1 MNIGSRTGLWVGL
14 AVVALLGGS
23 VEALALPTA
32 ISVLMRGSV
41 ETRVHPYVAHQSKY
55 VSAEWGSDLHRHIGS
70 FPQHF
75 HGYVVG
81 RLGF

>member
-1 MNIGSRTGLWVGL
+1 MNMGSRTRLWVGL

-55 VSAEWGSDLHRHIGS
+55 VSPEWGSDLHRHIGS